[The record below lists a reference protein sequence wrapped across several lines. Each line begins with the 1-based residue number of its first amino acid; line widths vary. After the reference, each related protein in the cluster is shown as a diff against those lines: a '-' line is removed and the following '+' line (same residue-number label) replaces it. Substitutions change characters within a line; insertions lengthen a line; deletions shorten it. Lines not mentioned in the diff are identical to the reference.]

1 MISVEKLT
9 KRYGAKVAVNDL
21 SFEVDKGEV
30 VGFLG
35 PNGAGKS
42 TTLRIL
48 AGFLGMTG
56 GKVTVAGHDIKEES
70 HAARQK
76 LGYMPEAVPLYPEMR
91 VAEYLKF
98 RAELKRVDRG
108 ARAEH
113 VADAMEKAKV
123 TDVANVVIG
132 NLSKGYRQR
141 VGLADALVAR
151 PPLLVLDE
159 PTAGLDPNQIREVRD
174 VIKNLG
180 EEHTVLLSTHI
191 LSEVEASCSRV
202 IVIARGKL
210 VASGTMEEIS
220 KKRRTAGLVI
230 LARGANALATLRGI
244 QGVASAEEDG
254 DSIRCTWEKTID
266 DAGAAKA
273 TELAVTALVNAGC
286 AVREV
291 RPLRSTLEEL
301 FAELTG

>member
-48 AGFLGMTG
+48 AGFLGMTS

-70 HAARQK
+70 HEARQK

-98 RAELKRVDRG
+98 RAELKRVERG
-108 ARAEH
+108 KRAER
-113 VADAMEKAKV
+113 VSDAMEKAKV
-123 TDVANVVIG
+123 TDFANVVIG

-141 VGLADALVAR
+141 VGLADALVAN
-151 PPLLVLDE
+151 PPLLILDE

-174 VIKNLG
+174 VIKSLG

-202 IVIARGKL
+202 VVIARGKL
-210 VASGTMEEIS
+210 VAQGTMEEIE
-220 KKRRTAGLVI
+220 KKRRNAGLVVV
-230 LARGANALATLRGI
+230 ARGDGALAILRGI
-244 QGVASAEEDG
+244 TGVESAEREG
-254 DSIRCTWEKTID
+254 DAIRCTWQKSID
-266 DAGAAKA
+266 DDAAVKA
-273 TELAVTALVNAGC
+273 TEEAVTALVKAGC
-286 AVREV
+286 SVREV

>member
-9 KRYGAKVAVNDL
+9 KRYGAKVAVDDL
-21 SFEVDKGEV
+21 SFEVDKGQV

-42 TTLRIL
+42 TTMRIV
-48 AGFLGMTG
+48 AGFLGLTS

-70 HAARQK
+70 QEARQK

-108 ARAEH
+108 KRTSQI
-113 VADAMEKAKV
+113 ADAMEKAKV
-123 TDVANVVIG
+123 ADVANVVIG

-141 VGLADALVAR
+141 VGLADALVAN

-174 VIKNLG
+174 VIKSLG
-180 EEHTVLLSTHI
+180 ADHTVLLSTHI

-202 IVIARGKL
+202 VVIARGKL

-220 KKRRTAGLVI
+220 KKRRNAGLVVV
-230 LARGANALATLRGI
+230 ARGDDALKVLRGI
-244 QGVASAEEDG
+244 EGIASAEREG
-254 DSIRCTWEKTID
+254 EGIHCKWEKTVD
-266 DAGAAKA
+266 DEAAAKA
-273 TELAVTALVNAGC
+273 TEEAVKALVQAGC
-286 AVREV
+286 SVREV

>member
-1 MISVEKLT
+1 VISVENLT
-9 KRYGAKVAVNDL
+9 KRYGAKVAVDDL

-42 TTLRIL
+42 TTMRIV
-48 AGFLGMTG
+48 AGFLGMTT

-70 HAARQK
+70 QAARQK

-91 VAEYLKF
+91 VGEYLKF
-98 RAELKRVDRG
+98 RAELKRVERG
-108 ARAEH
+108 KRAAQ
-113 VADAMEKAKV
+113 VGDAMEKAKV
-123 TDVANVVIG
+123 ADVANVVIG

-141 VGLADALVAR
+141 VGLADALVAN

-174 VIKNLG
+174 VIKSLG

-202 IVIARGKL
+202 VVIARGKL
-210 VASGTMEEIS
+210 VASGSMEDIS
-220 KKRRTAGLVI
+220 KKRRNAGLVVV
-230 LARGANALATLRGI
+230 ARGDAALGVLRGI
-244 QGVASAEEDG
+244 TGIDSAERQGEG
-254 DSIRCTWEKTID
+254 IHCKWAKNVD
-266 DAGAAKA
+266 DEAAAKA
-273 TELAVTALVNAGC
+273 TEEAVKALVQAGC
-286 AVREV
+286 SVREV